1 LAASTNPILPGPP
14 LATLAVGMWAVT
26 VSGGVVSSWTLLVDP
41 NCAASPCSSG
51 AAPGDP
57 SSGANFITTGLFATD
72 SVPVPMSSFALQSGQ
87 HLYVQYWRHQTVA
100 YAGGGNSNRLAQ
112 MTVNDGIASIT
123 LPTASIAPDVPALVS
138 PADALRTSNATPQL
152 QASYV
157 EADANAGTLTFQLC
171 SDPNC
176 TSVVQSSTTSNLA
189 SGTNGAWTPT
199 SLPDGK
205 YYWRAQA
212 RDSVTTNVSN
222 PSGTRS
228 FVVDTTPPSLPT
240 LGSPAAGARVNNTA
254 LSATFVDS
262 DATDSGTVTF
272 QVCTSNDGGISCS
285 SVLSSS
291 TSSVVGAG
299 AVVSWTAP
307 SPGPD
312 GTYYWQARATDLAG
326 NATGWT
332 ALRKFVLD
340 TKPPDTPIL
349 VSPADG
355 ASLGA
360 GAALTATFQNSDAT
374 DSGKVNFQV
383 CSNNICTAV
392 VASGTSTGGLLTGHN
407 GSFALSGVGDGSY
420 YWQAQS
426 QDAAGNKSGWS
437 AIQGFAYD
445 GTPPT
450 VTATAPASGLNTNH
464 IPTLTA
470 TYSDVHPDSLTFEV
484 CRTSDCASVA
494 ASTTFSSL
502 AASVTESWTPGLL
515 DGTYYWR
522 VRGTD
527 SFGNTSAW
535 SAGSSFRFDGTPP
548 QAPVLQNADGMR
560 TRTAP
565 VLSARIDDPGDTDDS
580 ARLLVEF
587 CVDPGCAIVP
597 STGYSAAVA
606 VGSVASAQAPPE
618 VDGTYY
624 WRALAEDAVG
634 NQSVWSATRS
644 FVVDT
649 VAPGV
654 PAAVA
659 PAEGTAVNAVRV
671 SGTFVSADPTDRGTV
686 DFQICSDADFAN
698 AVASGSS
705 ASVAAG
711 ATATWTF
718 DSLGLDD
725 GTYYWRAYAEDEAG
739 NDSAWSETWSFV
751 LDQTPP
757 GRPQDFNAQITGRVL
772 TLSWR
777 PPADLSNIRGYAL
790 IVNGKKTQTLKP
802 DTLKVRIRLRKND
815 RRSFAVAAIDQAGN
829 MSEATRTIATFKPPL
844 SLKQARAAAVR
855 RHR

>member
-1 LAASTNPILPGPP
+1 
-14 LATLAVGMWAVT
+14 
-26 VSGGVVSSWTLLVDP
+26 
-41 NCAASPCSSG
+41 
-51 AAPGDP
+51 
-57 SSGANFITTGLFATD
+57 
-72 SVPVPMSSFALQSGQ
+72 
-87 HLYVQYWRHQTVA
+87 
-100 YAGGGNSNRLAQ
+100 
-112 MTVNDGIASIT
+112 
-123 LPTASIAPDVPALVS
+123 
-138 PADALRTSNATPQL
+138 
-152 QASYV
+152 
-157 EADANAGTLTFQLC
+157 
-171 SDPNC
+171 
-176 TSVVQSSTTSNLA
+176 
-189 SGTNGAWTPT
+189 
-199 SLPDGK
+199 
-205 YYWRAQA
+205 
-212 RDSVTTNVSN
+212 
-222 PSGTRS
+222 
-228 FVVDTTPPSLPT
+228 
-240 LGSPAAGARVNNTA
+240 
-254 LSATFVDS
+254 
-262 DATDSGTVTF
+262 
-272 QVCTSNDGGISCS
+272 
-285 SVLSSS
+285 VL
-291 TSSVVGAG
+291 
-299 AVVSWTAP
+299 
-307 SPGPD
+307 
-312 GTYYWQARATDLAG
+312 
-326 NATGWT
+326 
-332 ALRKFVLD
+332 K
-340 TKPPDTPIL
+340 
-349 VSPADG
+349 
-355 ASLGA
+355 
-360 GAALTATFQNSDAT
+360 
-374 DSGKVNFQV
+374 
-383 CSNNICTAV
+383 
-392 VASGTSTGGLLTGHN
+392 
-407 GSFALSGVGDGSY
+407 
-420 YWQAQS
+420 
-426 QDAAGNKSGWS
+426 
-437 AIQGFAYD
+437 
-445 GTPPT
+445 
-450 VTATAPASGLNTNH
+450 
-464 IPTLTA
+464 
-470 TYSDVHPDSLTFEV
+470 
-484 CRTSDCASVA
+484 
-494 ASTTFSSL
+494 
-502 AASVTESWTPGLL
+502 
-515 DGTYYWR
+515 
-522 VRGTD
+522 
-527 SFGNTSAW
+527 
-535 SAGSSFRFDGTPP
+535 
-548 QAPVLQNADGMR
+548 NADGMR